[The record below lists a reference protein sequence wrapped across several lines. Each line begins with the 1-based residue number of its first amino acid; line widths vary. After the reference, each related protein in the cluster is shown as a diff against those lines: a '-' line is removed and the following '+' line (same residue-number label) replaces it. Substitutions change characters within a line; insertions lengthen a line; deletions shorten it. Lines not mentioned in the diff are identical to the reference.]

1 MKRLFFTAAAMLSLA
16 ALQAQVK
23 QGVVT
28 YERKTDMYR
37 VIQDEQMR
45 AMMPQFRTSRHQ
57 LLFSDSVSLYRLL
70 PEDEAPDPFAGGN
83 GGIRMVFRGA
93 GSDGGDLYKNFG
105 QARSVQAN
113 ETAGKNYLII
123 DTIQQQPWKLDN
135 ETKQIM
141 GHTCHKA
148 TRKIMQGGAIRTI
161 SMGSGNAASDTTN
174 RPKPREVD
182 VVAWY
187 ADDMISPAGPDT
199 YGLLPG
205 VILQLDVDKGATV
218 YNATDIK
225 TSVDPKDL
233 KEPKKGKQ
241 VSRQE
246 YQKIMA
252 DLMGSQMQGMPG
264 GAVRF
269 RIN

>member
-1 MKRLFFTAAAMLSLA
+1 MKRLFFTAAALLCIA
-16 ALQAQVK
+16 TLQAQVK

-28 YERKTDMYR
+28 YERKNDMYR

-57 LLFSDSVSLYRLL
+57 LLFNDSVSVYRIL

-93 GSDGGDLYKNFG
+93 GSDGGDLYKNFS
-105 QARSVQAN
+105 QSRSVQAN
-113 ETAGKNYLII
+113 EIAGKNYLIVDSI
-123 DTIQQQPWKLDN
+123 RQDPWKLDN

-148 TRKIMQGGAIRTI
+148 TKKTMVGTPTRMITMGGP
-161 SMGSGNAASDTTN
+161 GNALSDTTN
-174 RPKPREVD
+174 KPKMKEVEF
-182 VVAWY
+182 VAWY
-187 ADDMISPAGPDT
+187 ADDLISPAGPDNF
-199 YGLLPG
+199 GQLPG
-205 VILQLDVDKGATV
+205 VILQLDIDKGATI
-218 YNATDIK
+218 YTATDIK
-225 TSVDPKDL
+225 TSVDPKEL

-241 VSRQE
+241 VTRQE

-264 GAVRF
+264 GVRF
-269 RIN
+269 RMN

>member
-1 MKRLFFTAAAMLSLA
+1 MKRLFFTAAALFCIA
-16 ALQAQVK
+16 TLQAQVK

-28 YERKTDMYR
+28 YERKNDMYR

-57 LLFSDSVSLYRLL
+57 LLFNDSVSVYRIL

-93 GSDGGDLYKNFG
+93 GSDGGDLYKNFS
-105 QARSVQAN
+105 QSRSVQAN

-148 TRKIMQGGAIRTI
+148 TRKTTMGAAIRTI
-161 SMGSGNAASDTTN
+161 SMGSGGPANDTTN

-187 ADDMISPAGPDT
+187 ADDMLSPAGPDA

-205 VILQLDVDKGATV
+205 VILQLDIDKGATV
-218 YNATDIK
+218 YTATDIK
-225 TSVDPKDL
+225 TTVDPKDL

-246 YQKIMA
+246 YQKFMA

-264 GAVRF
+264 GVRF
-269 RIN
+269 RMN